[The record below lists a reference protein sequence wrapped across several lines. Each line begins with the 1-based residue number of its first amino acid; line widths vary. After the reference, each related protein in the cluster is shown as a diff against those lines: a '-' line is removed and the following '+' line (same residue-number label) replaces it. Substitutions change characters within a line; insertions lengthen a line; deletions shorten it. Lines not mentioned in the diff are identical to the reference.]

1 MKLTDLWHRLEQT
14 FGPAYAA
21 SVARDQV
28 LSQLNGRTIDQA
40 LAEHVE
46 VHDIWRAVVAAYPD
60 RVPAR
65 LR

>member
-1 MKLTDLWHRLEQT
+1 MRLTDFWSRLEQT

-21 SVARDQV
+21 SFAADHTFTA
-28 LSQLNGRTIDQA
+28 LNGQTIDEA
-40 LAEHVE
+40 LASGEEAVT
-46 VHDIWRAVVAAYPD
+46 VWRVVVAEYPE

>member
-1 MKLTDLWHRLEQT
+1 VRLTDFWSRLEQT

-21 SVARDQV
+21 SFAADHAFTA
-28 LSQLNGRTIDQA
+28 LGGRTIDEA
-40 LAEHVE
+40 LAAGEEAVT
-46 VHDIWRAVVAAYPD
+46 VWRVVVAEYAD